1 MTDYLPLLE
10 RLHNA
15 GAQFIVIGGVAGIIH
30 GAARVTY
37 DTDILYERS
46 PANLR
51 AIVAALAPL
60 TPYPRGAPPGL
71 PFLFDERTL
80 RAGLN
85 FTFSTTAGDIDLLG
99 AVDGVG
105 PYENAIVQAA
115 WIEVSGKRV
124 AVLSLIDLIA
134 AKRAAGRPKDFEAIA
149 ELEILRDEIENR

>member
-1 MTDYLPLLE
+1 MTDYWPLLE

-60 TPYPRGAPPGL
+60 IPYPRGAPPGL

-80 RAGLN
+80 QAGLN

-99 AVDGVG
+99 AVDGIG
-105 PYENAIVQAA
+105 PYENAIVRAA

-149 ELEILRDEIENR
+149 ELEILRDEIENW

>member
-1 MTDYLPLLE
+1 MTDYWPLLE

-37 DTDILYERS
+37 ATDILYERS
-46 PANLR
+46 LANLR
-51 AIVAALAPL
+51 AIVTALAPL

-99 AVDGVG
+99 AVDGIG
-105 PYENAIVQAA
+105 PYENAIVHAA

-124 AVLSLIDLIA
+124 AVLSLKDLIA